1 MKYNIISLPFCKKGL
16 NSLPND
22 KNLDWSKLK
31 AFADTKKMNLKNRN
45 SCWNG

>member
-1 MKYNIISLPFCKKGL
+1 MIIWEI

-31 AFADTKKMNLKNRN
+31 GIADNNIIVA
-45 SCWNG
+45 